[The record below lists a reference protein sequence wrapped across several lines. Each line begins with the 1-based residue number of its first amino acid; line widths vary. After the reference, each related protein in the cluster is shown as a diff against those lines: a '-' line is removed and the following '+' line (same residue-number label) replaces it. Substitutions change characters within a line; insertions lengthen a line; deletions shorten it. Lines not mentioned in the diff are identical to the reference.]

1 MLSENYLTNM
11 NYNNK
16 GYTPLNESKKA
27 KDIQVVFLSSRA
39 EKTTKSS
46 NSMFFF
52 EAEAKKSG
60 VKMITIDPSSSTI
73 QKESDD
79 SYKVVENNGNKNTY
93 ILSPSNTIIVP
104 RRTVLK
110 NTESRDFMQEL
121 QSFGF
126 FCFNTL
132 DAIETCEDKFLTYKK
147 LKAAGVPT
155 PKTAVITSSSMNKLE
170 DKVASIGNQFPIVC
184 KLLNGTQGVG
194 VFLIDSMIALR
205 STLQTMF
212 KISPKSDI
220 ILQEK
225 INSDYDLRIHVMYN
239 GFERMTS
246 GLDGFEVI
254 GCMKRNQLAGD
265 FRSNYSL
272 GSTAEKGNL
281 TPEQEKIAKM
291 AAKATNCRWAG
302 VDLISDSRT
311 KQSYVI
317 EVNSSPGTKGI
328 TTAAGDDVVGTI
340 FNMFKEFKYTKYESE
355 QSGSYETVTLKDLNG
370 IDVVMKFDDNKSFT
384 ELECSSVNAK
394 DDDVSFVFNGVTYT
408 KELSGLR
415 KGDPMVEMN
424 IKFNGT
430 VYKNEL
436 VVLKQVND
444 NINKNIAIAGSKF
457 INRATNNGTIAETA
471 FILTD
476 NTTNFEIPSKSVNE
490 GLNLNETQNW
500 LFKVQDE
507 DIKLSGLR
515 KCLELFITGSRNS
528 YQRGKWRI
536 GKGGYDQEWELYY
549 NDAPFMDKVSG
560 GNAAFE
566 NGYMPEKIAMKIV
579 GVVESVFDIKVDYE
593 EFYGKD

>member
-1 MLSENYLTNM
+1 MDYS
-11 NYNNK
+11 NK
-16 GYTPLNESKKA
+16 GYTPLFESKKA
-27 KDIQVVFLSSRA
+27 KDIQIVFLSSRA

-52 EAEAKKSG
+52 EAEAKKQG
-60 VKMITIDPSSSTI
+60 IKMVTIDPSSSTI

-79 SYKVVENNGNKNTY
+79 SYKVIETNGNKNTY
-93 ILSPSNTIIVP
+93 TLSPSNTIIVP

-110 NTESRDFMQEL
+110 NSESKDFMQEL

-155 PKTAVITSSSMNKLE
+155 PKTIVVTSSSMNKLE
-170 DKVASIGNQFPIVC
+170 DKVDSVGGQFPIVC
-184 KLLNGTQGVG
+184 KILNGTQGVG
-194 VFLIDSMIALR
+194 VFIIDSMMSLK

-212 KISPKSDI
+212 KLSPKSDI

-225 INSDYDLRIHVMYN
+225 INSDFDLRVHVMYN

-254 GCMKRNQLAGD
+254 GCMKRNQLDGD

-272 GSTAEKGNL
+272 GSTAEKGTL
-281 TPEQEKIAKM
+281 TSEQEKIAKM

-302 VDLISDSRT
+302 VDLIVDSRT
-311 KQSYVI
+311 KQAYVI

-328 TTAAGDDVVGTI
+328 TTAAGDDVVATI
-340 FNMFKEFKYTKYESE
+340 FNMFKDFKYTKYESE
-355 QSGSYETVTLKDLNG
+355 QVGSYETVTFKDLDG
-370 IDVVMKFDDNKSFT
+370 IDVVMKFDADKSFT

-408 KELSGLR
+408 RELSGLR
-415 KGDPMVEMN
+415 KGEPMVEMN

-444 NINKNIAIAGSKF
+444 NINKNIAVAGSKF
-457 INRATNNGTIAETA
+457 IGRATNNGTIADTS

-476 NTTNFEIPSKSVNE
+476 NTTNFEIPKKKLDES
-490 GLNLNETQNW
+490 LNEKQNW
-500 LFKVQDE
+500 LFNVQDE
-507 DIKLSGLR
+507 DIKLAGLR
-515 KCLELFITGSRNS
+515 KCLELFANGSRGR
-528 YQRGKWRI
+528 YTRGKWSI
-536 GKGGYDQEWELYY
+536 ANGGYDLDWELYY
-549 NDAPFMDKVSG
+549 NNVNFMEKVSG
-560 GNAAFE
+560 QNAKFQH
-566 NGYMPEKIAMKIV
+566 GYMPEKIAMKIV
-579 GVVESVFDIKVDYE
+579 GVVEAIFDCKVDWE
-593 EFYGKD
+593 EYYGTED

>member
-1 MLSENYLTNM
+1 M

-16 GYTPLNESKKA
+16 GYTPLYESKKA
-27 KDIQVVFLSSRA
+27 KDIQICFISSRA

-60 VKMITIDPSSSTI
+60 IKMITIDPSSSTI
-73 QKESDD
+73 QKENDD
-79 SYKVVENNGNKNTY
+79 TYKVIETNGNKNTY
-93 ILSPSNTIIVP
+93 ILSPSNTIIIP

-110 NTESRDFMQEL
+110 NSESKDFMQEL
-121 QSFGF
+121 QHCGF

-155 PKTAVITSSSMNKLE
+155 PKTTVVTTSSMNKLD
-170 DKVASIGNQFPIVC
+170 DKVDSVGGQFPIIA
-184 KLLNGTQGVG
+184 KILNGTQGIG
-194 VFLIDSMIALR
+194 VMQFDSMISLK

-212 KISPKSDI
+212 KLSPKSDI

-225 INSDYDLRIHVMYN
+225 INSDYDLRVHVMYK

-246 GLDGFEVI
+246 GTDNFEII
-254 GCMKRNQLAGD
+254 GCMQRNQLEGD

-272 GSTAEKGNL
+272 GSTAEKGHL
-281 TPEQEKIAKM
+281 TSDQEKIAKL

-302 VDLISDSRT
+302 VDLIVDNRT
-311 KQSYVI
+311 KQAYVI

-340 FNMFKEFKYTKYESE
+340 FEMFKDFKYTKYDSD
-355 QSGSYETVTLKDLNG
+355 QIGKYETVNIKDMD

-384 ELECSSVNAK
+384 EMECSSVNAK
-394 DDDVSFVFNGVTYT
+394 DDDVTFVYNGVTY
-408 KELSGLR
+408 KRDLSGLR

-430 VYKNEL
+430 IYKNEL
-436 VVLKQVND
+436 VVLKTIND
-444 NINKNIAIAGSKF
+444 NINKNIMVGGSKF
-457 INRATNNGTIAETA
+457 INRISNNGVIVDQP

-476 NTTNFEIPSKSVNE
+476 NTTNFEVPVEAINE
-490 GLNLNETQNW
+490 GHNW
-500 LFKVQDE
+500 VFNVNDE
-507 DIKLSGLR
+507 DIKLSGLKNLISSFMNGGR
-515 KCLELFITGSRNS
+515 PAYN
-528 YQRGKWRI
+528 RGKWSI
-536 GKGGYDQEWELYY
+536 TSTSDDSYSKDNWELSY
-549 NDAPFMDKVSG
+549 NGKV
-560 GNAAFE
+560 FLECRE
-566 NGYMPEKIAMKIV
+566 NYAWFKHNYMPFKLACKIA
-579 GVVESVFDIKVDYE
+579 GVIEA
-593 EFYGKD
+593 FYGHAVDMSSYPESKEN

>member
-1 MLSENYLTNM
+1 MDYS
-11 NYNNK
+11 NK
-16 GYTPLNESKKA
+16 GYTPLYESKKA
-27 KDIQVVFLSSRA
+27 NNIQVVFLSSRA
-39 EKTTKSS
+39 EKTAKSS

-52 EAEAKKSG
+52 EAAAKKSG
-60 VKMITIDPSSSTI
+60 IKMITIDPSSSTI

-79 SYKVVENNGNKNTY
+79 SYKVVESSGNKGTY
-93 ILSPSNTIIVP
+93 VLSPSNTIIVP

-110 NTESRDFMQEL
+110 NSESKDFMQEL

-155 PKTAVITSSSMNKLE
+155 PKTTVITSSSMDKLE
-170 DKVASIGNQFPIVC
+170 DKVDSVGGQFPIVC
-184 KLLNGTQGVG
+184 KILNGTQGVG
-194 VFLIDSMIALR
+194 VFIVDSMMSLK

-212 KISPKSDI
+212 KLSPKSDI

-225 INSDYDLRIHVMYN
+225 INSDYDLRVHVMYN

-246 GLDGFEVI
+246 GIDGFEVI

-302 VDLISDSRT
+302 VDLICDSRT

-328 TTAAGDDVVGTI
+328 TTEAGDDVVGTI
-340 FNMFKEFKYTKYESE
+340 FNMFKDFKYTKYESE
-355 QSGSYETVTLKDLNG
+355 QVGSYETVTIKDLDNL
-370 IDVVMKFDDNKSFT
+370 DVVMKFDENKSFT

-394 DDDVSFVFNGVTYT
+394 DDDVSFVFNGATYT
-408 KELSGLR
+408 KDLSGLR
-415 KGDPMVEMN
+415 KGEPMVEMN

-444 NINKNIAIAGSKF
+444 NINKNIAIGGSKF
-457 INRATNNGTIAETA
+457 LGRVTNNGTIADTS

-476 NTTNFEIPSKSVNE
+476 NTTNFEIPKKNVNE
-490 GLNLNETQNW
+490 SLLNETQNW
-500 LFKVQDE
+500 LFNVQDE
-507 DIKLSGLR
+507 DIKLAGLR
-515 KCLELFITGSRNS
+515 KCLDMFANGSRKS
-528 YQRGKWRI
+528 YKRGKWSI
-536 GKGGYDQEWELYY
+536 ANGANDLDWELYY
-549 NDAPFMDKVSG
+549 NDVPFMERVVGKDPE
-560 GNAAFE
+560 FQ
-566 NGYMPEKIAMKIV
+566 NGYMPEKIALKIA
-579 GVVESVFDIKVDYE
+579 GVVEAIFDCKVDCEKY
-593 EFYGKD
+593 YGKEE

>member
-1 MLSENYLTNM
+1 M

-170 DKVASIGNQFPIVC
+170 DKVASIGNQFPVVC

-355 QSGSYETVTLKDLNG
+355 QIGSYETVTLKDLNG
-370 IDVVMKFDDNKSFT
+370 IEVVMKFDTNKSFT

-415 KGDPMVEMN
+415 KGDPMVELN

-457 INRATNNGTIAETA
+457 INRATNNGTIADTA

-476 NTTNFEIPSKSVNE
+476 NTTNFEIPSKSLNE
-490 GLNLNETQNW
+490 ELNLNETQNW
-500 LFKVQDE
+500 LFNVQDE

-515 KCLELFITGSRNS
+515 KCLELFANGTRNV
-528 YQRGKWRI
+528 YQRGKWHI
-536 GKGGYDQEWELYY
+536 AKGGYDQEWELYY
-549 NDAPFMDKVSG
+549 NNVPFMDKISG
-560 GNAAFE
+560 ENAKFE

-579 GVVESVFDIKVDYE
+579 GVVESVFDIKVDWE
-593 EFYGKD
+593 EYYSKD

>member
-1 MLSENYLTNM
+1 MDYS
-11 NYNNK
+11 NK
-16 GYTPLNESKKA
+16 GYTPLYESKKA
-27 KDIQVVFLSSRA
+27 NNIQVVFLSSRA

-52 EAEAKKSG
+52 EAAAKKSG
-60 VKMITIDPSSSTI
+60 IKMITIDPSSSTI

-79 SYKVVENNGNKNTY
+79 SYKVVESSGNKGTY
-93 ILSPSNTIIVP
+93 VLSPSNTIIVP

-110 NTESRDFMQEL
+110 NSESKDFMQEL

-155 PKTAVITSSSMNKLE
+155 PKTTVITSSSMDKLE
-170 DKVASIGNQFPIVC
+170 DKVDSVGGQFPIVC
-184 KLLNGTQGVG
+184 KILNGTQGVG
-194 VFLIDSMIALR
+194 VFIVDSMMSLK

-212 KISPKSDI
+212 KLSPKSDI

-225 INSDYDLRIHVMYN
+225 INSDYDLRVHVMYN

-246 GLDGFEVI
+246 GIDGFEVI

-302 VDLISDSRT
+302 VDLICDSRT

-328 TTAAGDDVVGTI
+328 TTEAGDDVVGTI
-340 FNMFKEFKYTKYESE
+340 FNMFKDFKYTKYESE
-355 QSGSYETVTLKDLNG
+355 QVGSYETVTIKDLDNL
-370 IDVVMKFDDNKSFT
+370 DVVMKFDENKSFT

-394 DDDVSFVFNGVTYT
+394 DDDVSFVFNGATYT
-408 KELSGLR
+408 KDLSGLR

-444 NINKNIAIAGSKF
+444 NINKNIAIGGGKF
-457 INRATNNGTIAETA
+457 LGRVTNNGTIADTS

-476 NTTNFEIPSKSVNE
+476 NTTNFEIPKKNVNE
-490 GLNLNETQNW
+490 SLLNETQNW
-500 LFKVQDE
+500 LFNVQDE
-507 DIKLSGLR
+507 DIKLAGLR
-515 KCLELFITGSRNS
+515 KCLDMFANGSRKS
-528 YQRGKWRI
+528 YKRGKWSI
-536 GKGGYDQEWELYY
+536 ANGANDLDWELYY
-549 NDAPFMDKVSG
+549 NDVPFMERVVGKDPE
-560 GNAAFE
+560 FQ
-566 NGYMPEKIAMKIV
+566 NGYMPEKIALKIA
-579 GVVESVFDIKVDYE
+579 GVVEAIFDCKVDCEKY
-593 EFYGKD
+593 YGKEE